1 MQSSTILGIC
11 TKAHCIKGRRTGFVS
26 WQCPM
31 MQEAEIGPS
40 DLEKKTNV
48 SFAGF
53 SSMGCLREISNPRVS
68 HMDVQILMV
77 FAV

>member
-1 MQSSTILGIC
+1 MAS
-11 TKAHCIKGRRTGFVS
+11 KEDGFVS

-31 MQEAEIGPS
+31 MQEAEMGPN

-48 SFAGF
+48 SFACF
-53 SSMGCLREISNPRVS
+53 WSMGSLHEINNPRVS
-68 HMDVQILMV
+68 QVDVQILMD